1 MKKNTNLVLAGLLIS
16 VGASATHAQR
26 YTDER
31 YDLAVIEQQ
40 SSITP
45 DGVAAGDGV
54 GNSLCMSD
62 DYIIV
67 GTPGRDIDGQSD
79 AGCVYV
85 YDASSEALL
94 YTLHSPTPTAGDE
107 FGFSTALDGD
117 LLCVGARND
126 DELVTDG
133 GAVFVFDLTTGSMVE
148 KLFPEDP
155 EAIDRFG
162 FDVDVTESYIA
173 VGVVN
178 DNEVGENAG
187 SVEVFDRHTRT
198 RMGKLVPPDANG
210 ITGVGLHVAITGN
223 TLVTSTYA
231 ADLNGVDTGAALV
244 FDLKTMSHLYT
255 VQGHDTAA
263 NDEFGRSLTVSEDRF
278 YVGAMYND
286 EYGPDSGSVYM
297 FDLAT
302 GEELAQLWPHDFANG
317 NNFGSSLHVEGERLI
332 VGARRIG
339 NNVGGV
345 YLFNARTGRLQA
357 SFRRSTFFNGDQFGV
372 AVAVRGD
379 EVIASSVRA
388 RAEGNFGGKVY
399 RFTIGNER
407 YPDRIFEGEDCS
419 NFNYNM
425 LGEAI
430 DIDGDTLVA
439 TGSNAGL
446 CFGGG
451 PGVYVFDIPT
461 MTRNFV
467 ITGNPGTNDN
477 WFGESVA
484 VGDGVIA
491 VGAPYDSTI
500 EDRAGVVYLYD
511 QHTGAFLMELRPD
524 DLESLDEF
532 GASVDIDAGVL
543 AVGCKYVDDA
553 DFGGTGGVYLYTLPS
568 GELIRKQVSPTPGQS
583 DEFGWD
589 VHLDDGLLL
598 VGSPR
603 DDDLAPGR
611 GAAFLFDV
619 QSGEHLRTYL
629 PMNSIPEEFGRS
641 VFMRDGR
648 VIVGDPY
655 ASVVD
660 INGDR
665 VTEAGLVYV
674 FDLETGDELSV
685 LQPETPYQ
693 DLFGWSVGADAD
705 TIYAGSWRLHG
716 FNSHFGPEH
725 PRVERFDAHTFERQP
740 QMLASYSDDE
750 TYFGRSIAVS
760 DEYTAVSMSN
770 GHYQYTPVPELGG
783 AVFVYD
789 KPQGDTCPVDLNTD
803 GAINFFDVSA
813 FLIGYSAGDLAMDFN
828 GDGNL
833 NFFDV
838 SAFLIAYQN
847 GCP

>member
-1 MKKNTNLVLAGLLIS
+1 MNTLILCCGIAS
-16 VGASATHAQR
+16 VSATSVLAQR

-45 DGVAAGDGV
+45 GEVSSGDDV

-62 DYIIV
+62 DYVIV
-67 GTPGRDIDGQSD
+67 GTPGRDVDGQND

-133 GAVFVFDLTTGSMVE
+133 GAVFLFDLSTGDMVE
-148 KLFPEDP
+148 KLMPENP

-162 FDVDVTESYIA
+162 FDVDATESYIA
-173 VGVVN
+173 VGIAN
-178 DNEVGENAG
+178 DNEVGENVG
-187 SVEVFDRHTRT
+187 SVEVFDRNTRA
-198 RMGKLVPPDANG
+198 RLGKLLPPDAND
-210 ITGVGLHVAITGN
+210 IFGVGVRVAISGDS
-223 TLVTSTYA
+223 LVTSTDVA
-231 ADLNGVDTGAALV
+231 RLSGFDSGAAMV
-244 FDLKTMSHLYT
+244 FDIPTMSHRYT
-255 VQGHDTAA
+255 VQGNDTAA
-263 NDEFGRSLTVSEDRF
+263 GDHFGLALAVSDDRF
-278 YVGAMYND
+278 YVGAENND
-286 EYGPDSGSVYM
+286 FYGPDSGSVYM

-302 GEELAQLWPHDFANG
+302 GEELAQLWPHDFASG
-317 NNFGSSLHVEGERLI
+317 NNFGSSLHVGGERLI

-345 YLFNARTGRLQA
+345 YLFDARTGRLQA

-399 RFTIGNER
+399 RFTIGDER

-419 NFNYNM
+419 NYNYNM

-439 TGSNAGL
+439 SGSEAGR

-451 PGVYVFDIPT
+451 PAVYVFDIPT

-467 ITGNPGTNDN
+467 ITGNPGSNNN

-500 EDRAGVVYLYD
+500 DDRAGVVYLYD

-543 AVGCKYVDDA
+543 AVGCKYVNAGDV
-553 DFGGTGGVYLYTLPS
+553 GGTGGVYVYALPS

-603 DDDLAPGR
+603 DDDLFVGR

-629 PMNSIPEEFGRS
+629 PKISIPQEFGQS
-641 VFMRDGR
+641 VFMRDGK

-660 INGDR
+660 TNGDT

-674 FDLETGDELSV
+674 FDLESGEQLAV
-685 LQPETPYQ
+685 LRPETPYQ
-693 DLFGWSVGADAD
+693 DLFGWSVGADAE
-705 TIYAGSWRLHG
+705 TIYVGSWRLYG

-725 PRVERFDAHTFERQP
+725 PRVERFDANTFERQP

-760 DEYTAVSMSN
+760 DDYIAVGMSN
-770 GHYQYTPVPELGG
+770 GHYQYSPVPELGG
-783 AVFVYD
+783 AIFVYD
-789 KPQGDTCPVDLNTD
+789 KPQGDSCPVDLNTD
-803 GAINFFDVSA
+803 GELNFFDVSA
-813 FLIGYSAGDLAMDFN
+813 FIVGFTAGDLAMDFN
-828 GDGNL
+828 NDGDL

-838 SAFLIAYQN
+838 SAFIVAYTN

>member
-1 MKKNTNLVLAGLLIS
+1 MKLMNTLLLCVGIASINASS
-16 VGASATHAQR
+16 VYAQR
-26 YTDER
+26 YTNER
-31 YDLAVIEQQ
+31 YDLAVIHQQ
-40 SSITP
+40 SSISP
-45 DGVAAGDGV
+45 DGVATGDDV

-67 GTPGRDIDGQSD
+67 GTPGRDVDGQND

-94 YTLHSPTPTAGDE
+94 YMLHSPTPTAGDE

-133 GAVFVFDLTTGSMVE
+133 GAVFLFDLSTGDMVE
-148 KLFPEDP
+148 KLMPENP

-173 VGVVN
+173 VGIAN
-178 DNEVGENAG
+178 DNEVGVNVG
-187 SVEVFDRHTRT
+187 SVEVFDRNTRA
-198 RMGKLVPPDANG
+198 RLGKLLPPDAND
-210 ITGVGLHVAITGN
+210 IFGVGVRVAISGDS
-223 TLVTSTYA
+223 LVTSTDVA
-231 ADLNGVDTGAALV
+231 RLSGFDSGAAMV
-244 FDLKTMSHLYT
+244 FDIPTMSHRYT
-255 VQGHDTAA
+255 VQGNDTAA
-263 NDEFGRSLTVSEDRF
+263 GDHFGLALAVSDDRF
-278 YVGAMYND
+278 YVGAENND
-286 EYGPDSGSVYM
+286 FYGADSGSVYM

-302 GEELAQLWPHDFANG
+302 GEELAQLWPHDFASG

-357 SFRRSTFFNGDQFGV
+357 SFRRSTFFNGDQFGA

-399 RFTIGNER
+399 RFTIGDER

-419 NFNYNM
+419 NYNYNM

-439 TGSNAGL
+439 SGSEAGR

-500 EDRAGVVYLYD
+500 DDRAGVVYLYD

-543 AVGCKYVDDA
+543 AVGCKYVDDG
-553 DFGGTGGVYLYTLPS
+553 DIGGTGGVYLYALPS

-603 DDDLAPGR
+603 DDDYQVGR
-611 GAAFLFDV
+611 GAGFLFDV
-619 QSGEHLRTYL
+619 QSGAYLRTFI
-629 PMNSIPEEFGRS
+629 PSEADGSIQNEFGRS

-648 VIVGDPY
+648 VYIGDPY
-655 ASVVD
+655 ARIPSDSGSVD
-660 INGDR
+660 D
-665 VTEAGLVYV
+665 AGQVHV
-674 FDLETGDELSV
+674 FDRDTGNELAR
-685 LQPETPYQ
+685 LRAPTPNLRQ
-693 DLFGWSVGADAD
+693 LFGWAIGADED
-705 TIYAGSWRLHG
+705 TVYIGEWSLDDFDLH
-716 FNSHFGPEH
+716 N
-725 PRVERFDAHTFERQP
+725 PRVERFDTHTFVRMP
-740 QMLASYSDDE
+740 QMLASYSFEDS
-750 TYFGRSIAVS
+750 YFGRSIAVS
-760 DEYTAVSMSN
+760 DDYTAVSMSN

-783 AVFVYD
+783 AIFVYD
-789 KPQGDTCPVDLNTD
+789 KPRGDSCPVDLNND
-803 GAINFFDVSA
+803 GELNFFDVSA
-813 FLIGYSAGDLAMDFN
+813 FIVGYSAGDLAMDFN
-828 GDGNL
+828 NDGDL

-838 SAFLIAYQN
+838 SAFIVAYTN